1 MKITYIGHSGFSVE
15 YDNVVFIFDYYRG
28 NLPAFDRKKNIY
40 VFVSHAHFDHFTK
53 EIFTWSRIYPD
64 ITYILSADVPAA
76 GCEGKILSMDENEK
90 RNVEGVCIRTLH
102 STDEGVAFFVSAG
115 GRTIYHAG
123 DLNWWHWE
131 EESADY
137 NLAMEKDYK
146 REIEKM
152 KGQKVD
158 VAFVPVDPRL
168 ADAFYYGIDWF
179 MRQTD
184 TQHVFPMHMQEDYE
198 VYGKLIRLPET
209 EGYRDKIVH
218 IDRPSQ
224 TFELE

>member
-1 MKITYIGHSGFSVE
+1 
-15 YDNVVFIFDYYRG
+15 
-28 NLPAFDRKKNIY
+28 
-40 VFVSHAHFDHFTK
+40 
-53 EIFTWSRIYPD
+53 
-64 ITYILSADVPAA
+64 
-76 GCEGKILSMDENEK
+76 MDENEK

-158 VAFVPVDPRL
+158 VAFVPVDPQARRCVL
-168 ADAFYYGIDWF
+168 LWD
-179 MRQTD
+179 
-184 TQHVFPMHMQEDYE
+184 
-198 VYGKLIRLPET
+198 
-209 EGYRDKIVH
+209 
-218 IDRPSQ
+218 
-224 TFELE
+224 